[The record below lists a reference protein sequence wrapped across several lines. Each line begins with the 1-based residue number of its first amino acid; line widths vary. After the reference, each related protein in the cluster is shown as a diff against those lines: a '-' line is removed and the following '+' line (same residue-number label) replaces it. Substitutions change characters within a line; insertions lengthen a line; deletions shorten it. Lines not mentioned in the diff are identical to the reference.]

1 MMLTGLTA
9 IVPLRYTL
17 ETLDQIDSTIAKCKK
32 SLVRL
37 IVVVDKH
44 STDSDNPVMDEWVN
58 EVSTKVEVLQG
69 NYSGPGTARNAGL
82 EKFKENPSRWLAFWD
97 ADDSPSVGEIASVI
111 EVPELADKKMIIGN
125 FTISDTFNS
134 SERKRIYRTKT
145 PQIMG
150 IQGGFWRI
158 IFNFELIEKFPEFP
172 NVRMGEDQVFLS
184 RLVFEDDEIEFLDNH
199 IYTYRIHSENQLM
212 NSVAANSEVCKAL
225 EVVCQ
230 DIQNG
235 QSRNSISNI
244 VFANLVFSMILK
256 RNWDRTTINS
266 VLVVLKQNPS
276 MFISMIRTFYVK
288 LSLTIARPK
297 STYVFLT
304 GGLGNQLFQLASAM
318 KNSKGPVVGIT
329 TLGSQYRGGEI
340 DVEKFE
346 FPFSNVTFRKLK
358 RNLLLIKA
366 FNLGIRL
373 SIRKTW
379 LEKLSITR
387 FLIRLFLAIFFV
399 AYFKERVVVNISEGV
414 SGLFEG
420 YKNHHSVLIGYFQNF
435 KNFNDSKSGKALRD
449 CQLRNVLDQQALEEF
464 QERAVLKMP
473 CIIHVRQGD
482 YLSSPD
488 FHNLSKNYYSEALHN
503 LSSECKFSEIWLFS
517 DEPTKAIEF
526 IPTEFQGKLYIPAIP
541 IENSSLTLEV
551 MKLGEC
557 YIIANSTFSWWA
569 AFLRKNLSARV
580 IAPKIWFVND
590 SISRPSYPT
599 DWQIL

>member
-199 IYTYRIHSENQLM
+199 IYTYRIH
-212 NSVAANSEVCKAL
+212 
-225 EVVCQ
+225 
-230 DIQNG
+230 
-235 QSRNSISNI
+235 
-244 VFANLVFSMILK
+244 
-256 RNWDRTTINS
+256 
-266 VLVVLKQNPS
+266 
-276 MFISMIRTFYVK
+276 
-288 LSLTIARPK
+288 
-297 STYVFLT
+297 
-304 GGLGNQLFQLASAM
+304 
-318 KNSKGPVVGIT
+318 
-329 TLGSQYRGGEI
+329 
-340 DVEKFE
+340 
-346 FPFSNVTFRKLK
+346 
-358 RNLLLIKA
+358 
-366 FNLGIRL
+366 
-373 SIRKTW
+373 
-379 LEKLSITR
+379 
-387 FLIRLFLAIFFV
+387 
-399 AYFKERVVVNISEGV
+399 
-414 SGLFEG
+414 
-420 YKNHHSVLIGYFQNF
+420 
-435 KNFNDSKSGKALRD
+435 
-449 CQLRNVLDQQALEEF
+449 
-464 QERAVLKMP
+464 
-473 CIIHVRQGD
+473 
-482 YLSSPD
+482 
-488 FHNLSKNYYSEALHN
+488 
-503 LSSECKFSEIWLFS
+503 
-517 DEPTKAIEF
+517 
-526 IPTEFQGKLYIPAIP
+526 
-541 IENSSLTLEV
+541 
-551 MKLGEC
+551 
-557 YIIANSTFSWWA
+557 
-569 AFLRKNLSARV
+569 
-580 IAPKIWFVND
+580 
-590 SISRPSYPT
+590 
-599 DWQIL
+599 